1 MKILFVTDKY
11 YPKPLANAVC
21 VQSVVDCLSEQGV
34 EVDVLAFKDSGIDL
48 PKSYHDARVGGIVP
62 SIEFRL
68 SYYGRNGQHGVL
80 GKAASRAGSVLSKLK
95 KIIYLPWFP
104 MNSIVF
110 PYRLKHR
117 ISQLY
122 SENGYDAVVTAMA
135 PFDGAMAGYLFNKAN
150 PEANWIVYAL
160 DTIENTSFPF
170 LPRNLVEGRF
180 WFSRFVKQ
188 SDLCIVMRSRMDWYK
203 SRGYCAMAKNLQ
215 ASDIPLLIKKRDA
228 AVAGDYDFGDG
239 DEHWVY
245 AGSLNPPHYR
255 HNDLIRYFQ
264 SLPRD
269 KRRVLHFYSGGNGFE
284 ALKVI
289 ADASGGMIRCHDYV
303 PHGELERILKTA
315 DVLVSMKYSDQISAK
330 IFEYM
335 SYGKPV
341 LHVSGAESDPNIRYL
356 SRYERGLV
364 LYSGDHDSH
373 NEEKLAA
380 WIARSCRTDDGS
392 EDRPIEEVL
401 VENTPEHTCQIILDF
416 INSAPKGNANREQH

>member
-21 VQSVVDCLSEQGV
+21 VQSVVDCLLERGV
-34 EVDVLAFKDSGIDL
+34 EVDVLAFKDSSVDL
-48 PKSYHDARVGGIVP
+48 PKRYHGARVEGIVP

-68 SYYGRNGQHGVL
+68 SYYGRSGRHGSL
-80 GKAASRAGSVLSKLK
+80 GIAASHAGSILSKFK

-104 MNSIVF
+104 MNSFIF
-110 PYRLKHR
+110 PHRLKNR
-117 ISQLY
+117 IMRLY
-122 SENGYDAVVTAMA
+122 EENSYDAVVTAMA
-135 PFDGAMAGYLFNKAN
+135 PFDGAMAGYLFNKAY

-160 DTIENTSFPF
+160 DTIENMSFPF

-188 SDLCIVMRSRMDWYK
+188 SDLCIVMRSRMDWYE

-215 ASDIPLLIKKRDA
+215 ASDIPLLIKKRDVA
-228 AVAGDYDFGDG
+228 AAEDYDLGDA

-255 HNDLIRYFQ
+255 YDDLIRYFQ
-264 SLPRD
+264 SLSHE

-284 ALKVI
+284 ALKAI

-303 PHGELERILKTA
+303 PHSELERILKTA

-341 LHVSGAESDPNIRYL
+341 LHVSGADGDPDIRYL
-356 SRYERGLV
+356 SRYGCGLV
-364 LYSGDHDSH
+364 LRSEDPDSH

-380 WIARSCRTDDGS
+380 WIARGYRADDGS
-392 EDRPIEEVL
+392 EGRPIEEVL
-401 VENTPEHTCQIILDF
+401 VENTPEHTCQMILDF
-416 INSAPKGNANREQH
+416 INSVSKGDAYREQH